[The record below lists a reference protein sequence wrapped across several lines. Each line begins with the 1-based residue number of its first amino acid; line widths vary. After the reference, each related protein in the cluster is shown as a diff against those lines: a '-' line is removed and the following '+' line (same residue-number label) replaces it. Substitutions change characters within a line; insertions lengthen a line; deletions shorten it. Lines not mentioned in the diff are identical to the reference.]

1 VAQEE
6 FTIHFG
12 WLAITAASGAL
23 LFMLLSMRIAF
34 YARERRAES
43 ERRAASEALRAAAES
58 ANRTKDLFLATLSH
72 ELRGPLSAVIGWT
85 DVARSYLDDP
95 RELERCLDIV
105 LRNAKQEARII
116 DDLLDVSSILS
127 GKFSVV
133 LAPVALSGVV
143 HEGIEACR
151 TVADE
156 KGVVLRAQVDAGLS
170 VSGDRRRLLQVLHN
184 LIGNAIKFN
193 APGGWVRVT
202 LKRADA
208 RARIVVAD
216 NGAGIEKEALEHV
229 FERFWQSERKSGG
242 GYAGLGLGLAIV
254 HHIVAL
260 HGGRITAESRGPG
273 NGAAFAVELPLLAAQ
288 PAESRD
294 DMPVAAPGDP
304 TLAGLAVVAVD
315 DDRDTREWLERL
327 LRRHGAHVWLASS
340 ADEAE
345 ALCAR
350 VSPDLLVSDIAMPG
364 RDGYDLV
371 RALRAQP
378 GGRPLGALALSA
390 QASEEDREH
399 ALDAGYDVFQP
410 KPCEGGKLVGALQRL
425 AAKRAAPARAEAP

>member
-1 VAQEE
+1 MPQED
-6 FTIHFG
+6 FTVHVG
-12 WLAITAASGAL
+12 WLVAIMAASGAL
-23 LFMLLSMRIAF
+23 LFILLSLRIAF
-34 YARERRAES
+34 YARERRAEA
-43 ERRAASEALRAAAES
+43 ERRAAAEALRAAAES

-72 ELRGPLSAVIGWT
+72 ELRGPLSAVIGWA

-116 DDLLDVSSILS
+116 DDLLDVSSIQS
-127 GKFSVV
+127 GKFSVD
-133 LAPVALSGVV
+133 LGSVALSAVVQEGV
-143 HEGIEACR
+143 EACR
-151 TVADE
+151 PVADE
-156 KGVVLRAQVDAGLS
+156 KGVGLRAQVDAGLS
-170 VSGDRRRLLQVLHN
+170 VSGDRNRLLQVMHN

-202 LKRADA
+202 LERADA

-216 NGAGIEKEALEHV
+216 NGAGIGKEALEHV
-229 FERFWQSERKSGG
+229 FERFWQPERQAGA

-260 HGGRITAESRGPG
+260 HGGRITAQSGGPG
-273 NGAAFAVELPLLAAQ
+273 LGAAFTVELPLLAGQ
-288 PAESRD
+288 PAQGRD
-294 DMPVAAPGDP
+294 DAPAASHAEPS
-304 TLAGLAVVAVD
+304 LAGLAVVAVD

-345 ALCAR
+345 AVCAR
-350 VSPDLLVSDIAMPG
+350 VSPDLLVSDIAMPR

-378 GGRPLGALALSA
+378 GERPFGALALSA
-390 QASEEDREH
+390 QASEEDRER
-399 ALDAGYDVFQP
+399 ALEAGYDVFQP
-410 KPCEGGKLVGALQRL
+410 KPCEGGKLVRALQRL
-425 AAKRAAPARAEAP
+425 AAERAPARAEAP